1 MSGGALLK
9 ERPDNPSAETIETLT
24 QIWQRVL
31 QRSPIGPGEKFY
43 ALGGTDE
50 LADRTFAEI
59 AQVFNRQLPT
69 ATICY
74 APTISALAA
83 VLEEP
88 TLPRFSP
95 FVLLKAGS
103 EHPPIFIGHGVGGRA
118 SFSELAKH
126 IRTEN
131 PIYGIQARGVDGL
144 EPPLGRIEDMAEYY
158 LDALRELQPQD
169 PYILIGYSF
178 GGLIALEMAQRLL
191 KSGKHVAL
199 LVMVDS
205 YPDPRY
211 LPLGDRV
218 WLIAKKIKNHLSDL
232 RRKPLRVALER
243 ALGAV
248 RKRVGNANVR
258 KPHKPA
264 GNASSLS
271 FAETTAHVKQFD
283 FLAMRR
289 YRPQFYP
296 GKIKFVRPETN
307 SYLPTDPTA
316 FWKHLAAEFEV
327 ETVPGD
333 HLGMIGK
340 HFEKLAET
348 LSGYVK
354 AALSQEEKSN

>member
-1 MSGGALLK
+1 M
-9 ERPDNPSAETIETLT
+9 
-24 QIWQRVL
+24 
-31 QRSPIGPGEKFY
+31 
-43 ALGGTDE
+43 
-50 LADRTFAEI
+50 
-59 AQVFNRQLPT
+59 
-69 ATICY
+69 
-74 APTISALAA
+74 
-83 VLEEP
+83 
-88 TLPRFSP
+88 
-95 FVLLKAGS
+95 
-103 EHPPIFIGHGVGGRA
+103 
-118 SFSELAKH
+118 
-126 IRTEN
+126 
-131 PIYGIQARGVDGL
+131 
-144 EPPLGRIEDMAEYY
+144 
-158 LDALRELQPQD
+158 
-169 PYILIGYSF
+169 
-178 GGLIALEMAQRLL
+178 
-191 KSGKHVAL
+191 
-199 LVMVDS
+199 
-205 YPDPRY
+205 
-211 LPLGDRV
+211 

-232 RRKPLRVALER
+232 RLKPLRVALER